1 MIVMENIQLFS
12 DSRMMEY
19 AETAEKFRLP
29 RWEQIPALGLY
40 MDQVITV
47 IDQALSP
54 LIGFGEEATIT
65 PSMINNYVKLGI
77 VRKPDKKKYSR
88 EHIAS
93 LIVITILKQSAS
105 IGDIRLG
112 IDTALKNGDTQ
123 SSYDSFCDYVERSVK
138 TVAKSAVNGDETV
151 RLYFDFNSEHALI
164 TMAVCSFA
172 TKIVTAKMVSVIRE
186 NNRELTVKNETEIP
200 K

>member
-1 MIVMENIQLFS
+1 MT
-12 DSRMMEY
+12 EY
-19 AETAEKFRLP
+19 AAAMADFKPP

-54 LIGFGEEATIT
+54 MIGFNEEPIIT
-65 PSMINNYVKLGI
+65 PSMINNYVKLGM
-77 VRKPDKKKYSR
+77 VRKPEKKKYSR

-105 IGDIRLG
+105 IGNIRLG
-112 IDTALKNGDTQ
+112 IDTALKN
-123 SSYDSFCDYVERSVK
+123 SSMSEIYDSFCDYVERSVRI
-138 TVAKSAVNGDETV
+138 VIHSAISNDETV
-151 RLYFDFNSEHALI
+151 QLEFSFNSRHAFI

-172 TKIVTAKMVSVIRE
+172 TKIVTAKMVSILRE
-186 NNRELTVKNETEIP
+186 TATSDGGQTV
-200 K
+200 

>member
-1 MIVMENIQLFS
+1 MIPVENISFGS
-12 DSRMMEY
+12 DQRMTEY
-19 AETAEKFRLP
+19 AAAMADFKLP

-54 LIGFGEEATIT
+54 MIGFNEEPIIT
-65 PSMINNYVKLGI
+65 PSMINNYVKLGM
-77 VRKPDKKKYSR
+77 VRKPEKKKYSR

-105 IGDIRLG
+105 IGNIRLG
-112 IDTALKNGDTQ
+112 IDTALKNSDPQ
-123 SSYDSFCDYVERSVK
+123 SSYDSFCDYVERSVRIVIH
-138 TVAKSAVNGDETV
+138 TAISNDETV
-151 RLYFDFNSEHALI
+151 QLEFSFNSRHAFI

-172 TKIVTAKMVSVIRE
+172 TKIVTAKMVSILRE
-186 NNRELTVKNETEIP
+186 TATSDGGQTV
-200 K
+200 